1 MRIIGLLGAAGSG
14 KSLVADHLKNKY
26 GATVR
31 ALADPLKEIV
41 GRAFSLTDAQLY
53 GTQADKET
61 VDTRYNVS
69 PRWLFQRIGTEGI
82 RYAFGPDIWVETLLK
97 RAVLDDI
104 TAVADVR
111 FINESAELRKNG
123 AKIIR
128 LENANN
134 PSKVDSKHQSEAEW
148 SQAEYDYVIRHD
160 GKTLSTLLTSV
171 DEICYGLGVTPVTLT

>member
-1 MRIIGLLGAAGSG
+1 
-14 KSLVADHLKNKY
+14 
-26 GATVR
+26 
-31 ALADPLKEIV
+31 
-41 GRAFSLTDAQLY
+41 
-53 GTQADKET
+53 
-61 VDTRYNVS
+61 
-69 PRWLFQRIGTEGI
+69 LFQRIGTEGI